1 MNVAVPGAVARYF
14 EADARRDLDAI
25 VALFTEDAVVTDE
38 GRTRRGTGEI
48 RAWQEG
54 AASQYQYTT
63 ELLDAENVDEDTV
76 LVTGRLEGNFPG
88 GTAVLKWRFALTDG
102 RIRRLQI
109 AP

>member
-14 EADARRDLDAI
+14 EADARRDPDAI

-38 GRTRRGTGEI
+38 GLTRRGSEEI
-48 RAWQEG
+48 RAWQEDV
-54 AASQYQYTT
+54 AWRYQYTT
-63 ELLDAENVDEDTV
+63 ELLGAEVASEDTV

-88 GTAVLKWRFALTDG
+88 GTAVLKWRFSLADG
-102 RIRRLQI
+102 HIRDLEI

>member
-14 EADARRDLDAI
+14 EADARRDPDAI

-38 GRTRRGTGEI
+38 GRTRRGAEEI
-48 RAWQEG
+48 RAWREG

-63 ELLDAENVDEDTV
+63 ELLGAEVADEDTV

-88 GTAVLKWRFALTDG
+88 GTAVLKWRFALADG
-102 RIRRLQI
+102 RIRQLEI